1 MTFTS
6 SRPSDSRK
14 GALGSFQKSSG
25 FHKTRFASVG
35 CGLSLSSSCMI
46 FRKPVFQLWPEM
58 PDETL
63 NWPGS
68 AVSQSAD
75 GVALNLFAQ
84 FPNHVNL
91 LWLCVAFSEPPH
103 HCVHPVNALSAW
115 SALATRLVLVE
126 HCKPC
131 NCLNHICLFVH
142 HDDSCCAKTS
152 LLGYQVIKVHQN
164 LVTHRFGDEGSRAAT
179 RDNTEEVVPASN
191 DTATVSL
198 YQLLQGNAHLLFH
211 GAGVVHVARDVEKL
225 GARVTSA
232 AHTSKPITAPPADGG
247 SNSNSFNIGD
257 SGGAAKNSNI
267 SWEWGLQAGLS
278 LLPLEALNQGS
289 LLSTDV
295 GASSTVHKQVK
306 VITGAAGV
314 GPKEAG
320 IIGLLDS
327 LLQVGGL
334 IVELSSDV
342 DVASPGAHGSTSN
355 EAALNQGVRVVTHDL
370 TILASSRLT
379 FVSIDHQV
387 FRATIV
393 GLVHEAPLE
402 TAGESSST
410 PPSQATGLNLVNDPL
425 ATLLHN
431 LLGLVPLPSLH
442 GSLQPPVMAAINVSE
457 DSVSVSH
464 WAKLGFGLSCLAP
477 GGYQLAACSGR
488 TLDPLEEVGGKPL
501 LNQLGHPLNFTSL
514 SLVEVNQAIKAW
526 SAV

>member
-1 MTFTS
+1 
-6 SRPSDSRK
+6 
-14 GALGSFQKSSG
+14 
-25 FHKTRFASVG
+25 
-35 CGLSLSSSCMI
+35 MI
-46 FRKPVFQLWPEM
+46 FRKPVFQLWPEV
-58 PDETL
+58 PNKTL

-84 FPNHVNL
+84 FPNHINL
-91 LWLCVAFSEPPH
+91 LWLGVAFSEPPH

-142 HDDSCCAKTS
+142 HNDSCCAKTS
-152 LLGYQVIKVHQN
+152 LLGHQVIKVHQN
-164 LVTHRFGDEGSRAAT
+164 LVTNPFRDERGRAAT

-198 YQLLQGNAHLLFH
+198 YQLLQGDAHLLLH
-211 GAGVVHVARDVEKL
+211 SAGVVHVARDVEKL
-225 GARVTSA
+225 GAGVASA
-232 AHTSKPITAPPADGG
+232 PHTSKPITTPPADGG
-247 SNSNSFNIGD
+247 SISNSFNISD

-278 LLPLEALNQGS
+278 LLPLKAFNQGS

-306 VITGAAGV
+306 VVARAAGI

-320 IIGLLDS
+320 IIGLLDG

-334 IVELSSDV
+334 VVELSSDV
-342 DVASPGAHGSTSN
+342 DIASSGAHGSTSN
-355 EAALNQGVRVVTHDL
+355 EAALHQGVRVVTHDL
-370 TILASSRLT
+370 TILARSRLT
-379 FVSIDHQV
+379 FISIDHQV
-387 FRATIV
+387 LWATIV

-402 TAGESSST
+402 AAGESSSP
-410 PPSQATGLNLVNDPL
+410 PPSQATGLDLVNDPL

-431 LLGLVPLPSLH
+431 LLGLVPLASLH
-442 GSLQPPVMAAINVSE
+442 GSLQPPVMATINVSK
-457 DSVSVSH
+457 DSVSISH
-464 WAKLGFGLSCLAP
+464 WAKLGLGLSCLAP

-501 LNQLGHPLNFTSL
+501 LDQLGHPLNFTSL
-514 SLVEVNQAIKAW
+514 SASRHLQIY
-526 SAV
+526 SG